1 MRTLSY
7 QYSKPQLFKLCSIPV
22 DAKLAAIG
30 KLPDATIQRALRTV
44 YALKQIPQ
52 SLLLNE
58 KFPVTKLTKEQYKK
72 FVVQPSNVQ
81 QQSHNQQT
89 NSNSH
94 GGKANQHS
102 VAPSAPKEKPSNVN
116 AGEQWHTVAS
126 SSRRSATIN
135 PVTNRSDPHQVN
147 QFVVLSQLDNNGTEM
162 ISEPTQHNLQ
172 TQVLD
177 SQDSNMDTDADY
189 DPMQNSSEDEYSD
202 STENIQSDDNQ
213 L

>member
-1 MRTLSY
+1 MLELSAYGRTS
-7 QYSKPQLFKLCSIPV
+7 
-22 DAKLAAIG
+22 
-30 KLPDATIQRALRTV
+30 R
-44 YALKQIPQ
+44 
-52 SLLLNE
+52 LLLNE
-58 KFPVTKLTKEQYKK
+58 KFPVNKLTKEHYQK

-81 QQSHNQQT
+81 QQSHNQKT
-89 NSNSH
+89 NSNSN
-94 GGKANQHS
+94 GGKTNQHS
-102 VAPSAPKEKPSNVN
+102 VAPSTPKERPSNV
-116 AGEQWHTVAS
+116 TVAS

-135 PVTNRSDPHQVN
+135 PVTNLSDPHQVN

-177 SQDSNMDTDADY
+177 SQDSNMDMDADY